1 MSDVAQRIDVH
12 AHHLPPDYIAALC
25 DRGIFLLGGIP
36 IPECGSRIHAPTGDP
51 QPALSAVF
59 DKSRREAIDGL
70 NARGQFERLGKP
82 TPVA

>member
-1 MSDVAQRIDVH
+1 MSDVAERIDVH

-25 DRGIFLLGGIP
+25 DRGIFLLGGIR
-36 IPECGSRIHAPTGDP
+36 PECGSRIHAPTGAP